1 MSFADKIKDY
11 LKRDETSEM
20 SIHTDSFTLFLGKYP
35 PEKSQLSRVE
45 AQRKVG
51 SLVDGTQTS
60 SSEHIDQEKTNESL
74 LLELKSLAGKKIKE
88 PPYQYTKSTSESTS
102 ESASE
107 SASESHHDSDRLRLP
122 IALDV
127 KHQGGGPEFYHFN
140 YHSDSDIS
148 VSSLS
153 SVDL

>member
-1 MSFADKIKDY
+1 MSFADMIKDY
-11 LKRDETSEM
+11 LKRDETSDM

-35 PEKSQLSRVE
+35 PEKSELSRVE

-60 SSEHIDQEKTNESL
+60 SSEHINQEKTNESL

-88 PPYQYTKSTSESTS
+88 PPYQYTKST
-102 ESASE
+102 SE

-153 SVDL
+153 SVDM